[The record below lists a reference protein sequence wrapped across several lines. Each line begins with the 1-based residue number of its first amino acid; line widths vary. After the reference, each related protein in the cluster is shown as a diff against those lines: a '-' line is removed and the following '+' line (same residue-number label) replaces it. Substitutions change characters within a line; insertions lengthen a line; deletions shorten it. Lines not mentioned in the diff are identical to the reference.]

1 MESWPSSFRAYVAER
16 HADRVEA
23 GIRPLA
29 AEDLPPGEVTVR
41 VLWSGV
47 NYKDA
52 LATRLDGK
60 VARVPLL
67 VPGIDLAGEVVAADP
82 GSGVAVGDAVI
93 AHGYDI
99 GTSRHG
105 GYAAYARVPAGWVVP
120 LPAAMTLRESMIL
133 GTAGFT
139 AALSVKRLEDRG
151 LRPGDGPVLVT
162 GATGGVGSTAVNLL
176 AGRGYEVWALTAKA
190 EEHHW
195 LASLG
200 AAGFLS
206 RADVP
211 VEGAPL
217 EKERWA
223 AVVDAVGAATLPYG
237 LRTLRRGGAIAL
249 SGNAGGASFAATVF
263 PFILRGAAI
272 LGIDSAYMGIQE
284 RRELWGRM
292 AVEGDLRPRGL
303 GVSDRVTEV
312 GLDELEPA
320 FESILAGG
328 ARGRWLV
335 RVGG

>member
-1 MESWPSSFRAYVAER
+1 MRAFTVGRTEPGNSESPWRRGIVDAPLPDLGDGMVRIS
-16 HADRVEA
+16 VEYSC
-23 GIRPLA
+23 I
-29 AEDLPPGEVTVR
+29 
-41 VLWSGV
+41 
-47 NYKDA
+47 NYKDG
-52 LATRLDGK
+52 LASSEKGR
-60 VARVPLL
+60 VARRDPL
-67 VPGIDLAGEVVAADP
+67 VPGVDLAGTVVESKDP
-82 GSGVAVGDAVI
+82 SVPVGTTVI

-99 GTSRHG
+99 GVSRHG

-120 LPAAMTLRESMIL
+120 LPAGMTLRESMIL

-190 EEHHW
+190 DEHPW
-195 LASLG
+195 LSALG

-237 LRTLRRGGAIAL
+237 LRTLRRGGTIAL
-249 SGNAGGASFAATVF
+249 SGNAGGASFSTTVF
-263 PFILRGAAI
+263 PFILRGTAI
-272 LGIDSAYMGIQE
+272 LGIDSAYMEIDE
-284 RRELWGRM
+284 RRRLWARM

-303 GVSDRVTEV
+303 GASDRVTEV

-320 FESILAGG
+320 FDAILAGG

-335 RVGG
+335 RVGA